1 MTIPIHELLKKVR
14 WAVENNKPLPDKY
27 KWECYCVLRLEE
39 RKWTSEELAELGPS
53 LQGYILQVEDDKQ
66 TLRRLLKRL

>member
-1 MTIPIHELLKKVR
+1 VTIPIHELVKRVR
-14 WAVENNKPLPDKY
+14 HAVDSNKPLPEKY